1 MACKPRILVEGDGE
15 GDYIDLALFQKIK
28 EAALLCPVCFDVF
41 KHPVNV
47 RQCLHKFCAQC
58 IEDYNRKQ
66 KKECPGCR
74 HQIGSRRYL
83 R

>member
-1 MACKPRILVEGDGE
+1 
-15 GDYIDLALFQKIK
+15 
-28 EAALLCPVCFDVF
+28 
-41 KHPVNV
+41 V